1 MHMGCYSDRACEL
14 PPTPAGGQGPP
25 GLQVRLGEV
34 HGWND
39 MQVCLTHSGCSKH
52 QRSLLLSI
60 PFQPIFPSS
69 NIKPHLGYSEMAL
82 NYSETNG
89 EVSVGPIRRELETLE
104 RRWMLLVVQLG
115 GESGKTTLAPTGT

>member
-1 MHMGCYSDRACEL
+1 
-14 PPTPAGGQGPP
+14 
-25 GLQVRLGEV
+25 
-34 HGWND
+34 
-39 MQVCLTHSGCSKH
+39 
-52 QRSLLLSI
+52 
-60 PFQPIFPSS
+60 
-69 NIKPHLGYSEMAL
+69 MAL